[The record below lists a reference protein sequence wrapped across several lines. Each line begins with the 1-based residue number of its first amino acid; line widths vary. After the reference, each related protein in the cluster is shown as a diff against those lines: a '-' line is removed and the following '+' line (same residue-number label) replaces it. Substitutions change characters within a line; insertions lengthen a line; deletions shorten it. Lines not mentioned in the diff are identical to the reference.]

1 MSILKDLMPLIKE
14 AMKAK
19 DQMALAGLRAIK
31 SEVLKAKTAAGAT
44 EELTEDEEIKL
55 LQRLVKQRRDAA
67 AIYRE
72 QDRGDLLKDE
82 EDQADVIAQFL
93 PKQMSSEE
101 LEASL
106 KEIIAQVGA
115 AGPKDM
121 GKVMGM
127 ANKNLA
133 GKAEGR
139 AIADTVKRLLTN

>member
-19 DQMALAGLRAIK
+19 DQIALASLRAIK
-31 SEVLKAKTAAGAT
+31 SEVLKAKTSAGAA

-55 LQRLVKQRRDAA
+55 IQRLVKQRRDAA

-72 QDRGDLLKDE
+72 QGRDDLLKDE

-93 PKQMSSEE
+93 PKQFTAEE
-101 LEASL
+101 LEAKL
-106 KEIIAQVGA
+106 KEMIAQVGA

-127 ANKNLA
+127 ANKTLA

-139 AIADTVKRLLTN
+139 AIADTVKRLLAN